1 MKTLHTR
8 RAGLRGLVSLRMEEM
23 PINLKHRMSRKKTR
37 HEPFSAIVAAGLVLT
52 GICFAFPNEADAQIL
67 GTAESYGV
75 LASSA
80 VTNTGSSVI
89 GGNLGLS
96 PNGLASIT
104 GFPPG
109 IVLGT
114 TNAAN
119 AASLLARND
128 LTTAINTLSALPF
141 TVDLTGHDLG
151 GLVLTPAVYSF
162 SSSAQLTGLLTLN
175 GLGNPASQFVFQ
187 IGSTLTTASNSRVL
201 LINGANGN
209 NVYWVVG
216 SSATLGTGTVFA
228 GNILAATSITLNTGA
243 SLSCGRAL
251 ARDGAVTLDT
261 NVITLCTGG
270 GSGGDTTTDQLFGL
284 GTAGAQQAAFGAS
297 RLFGSTMMAQA
308 MFGLFGNGPDL
319 TGITPQ
325 TYRPMK
331 LGAVESEEE
340 RIVNEGYHPRTW
352 RLWTTGFGGTGS
364 LDGNPGAGVEDL
376 RTRTAGV
383 GVGLDYQID
392 HSTLVGIAGGYSHSS
407 FSVDQLGTN
416 GTVEGGHVGLYG
428 VTRYGQLYVAGI
440 AEYTHFSNEADRSL
454 DFVIQENAQGNFSS
468 NAFGARTEAGWRNN
482 IGPHNVTPF
491 VGLDVISLRTDGFVE
506 QSNDVLGLTF
516 QADRATSLTS
526 SLGVQFDTRLPLSN
540 GQTLT
545 PFARAAWV
553 HEFYPDRGVDSFL
566 TLSPAA
572 FFAGNGVFAA
582 EDVAKVDTGFTLD
595 VTEHTGL
602 FAYFDGELA
611 GNSQSYAGSGG
622 VKIMW

>member
-1 MKTLHTR
+1 MKTLPSTR
-8 RAGLRGLVSLRMEEM
+8 PALRLVCEM
-23 PINLKHRMSRKKTR
+23 PFEPKCRKKTR
-37 HEPFSAIVAAGLVLT
+37 HDPFSRIVAAGLVLT
-52 GICFAFPNEADAQIL
+52 GVCFAFPNDADAQVL
-67 GTAESYGV
+67 GTAETYGV
-75 LASSA
+75 LAGST
-80 VTNTGSSVI
+80 VTNTGPSVI
-89 GGNLGLS
+89 AGNVGVS
-96 PNGLASIT
+96 PGLAVV

-109 IVLGT
+109 IVLPPGT
-114 TNAAN
+114 IHAGDAA
-119 AASLLARND
+119 AAAAQGD
-128 LTTAINTLSALPF
+128 LTTAFLALQGLPSQ
-141 TVDLTGHDLG
+141 VNLTGQDLG

-162 SSSAQLTGLLTLN
+162 TSSAQLTGLLTLN

-228 GNILAATSITLNTGA
+228 GNILALTSITLNTGA

-251 ARDGAVTLDT
+251 ARNGAVTLDT

-319 TGITPQ
+319 TGVTPQ

-352 RLWTTGFGGTGS
+352 RLWTTGFGGSGT
-364 LDGNPGAGVEDL
+364 LDGTPGTANEDL

-392 HSTLVGIAGGYSHSS
+392 RSTLVGIAGGYSHSS
-407 FSVDQLGTN
+407 FSVDQLGSN
-416 GTVEGGHVGLYG
+416 GTVAGGHVGLYG
-428 VTRYGQLYVAGI
+428 ITRYGQLYVAGL

-454 DFVIQENAQGNFSS
+454 DFVIQESAQGTFSS
-468 NAFGARTEAGWRNN
+468 NAFGARTEVGWRNN
-482 IGPHNVTPF
+482 FGPHNVTPF

-526 SLGVQFDTRLPLSN
+526 SLGVQFDTRLPLLN
-540 GQTLT
+540 GQMLT
-545 PFARAAWV
+545 PFARVAWV
-553 HEFYPDRGVDSFL
+553 HEFYPELGVNSFL

-572 FFAGNGVFAA
+572 AFAGDGIFAA
-582 EDVAKVDTGFTLD
+582 EDAAKVDTGFTLD
-595 VTEHTGL
+595 LTEHTGL
-602 FAYFDGELA
+602 FAYLDGEFA
-611 GNSQSYAGSGG
+611 NNSRSYAGSGG
-622 VKIMW
+622 VKVMW